1 MSVSGSGFEAGLGR
15 EEQSRFT
22 RRLPSRKSVVAAT
35 HSRTTPASADLHPAG
50 NDRQAAGPT
59 ALLRVWTTSQL
70 GGLAEEGAPLE
81 TVQGGGNTSQQS
93 LLHSA
98 RQ

>member
-35 HSRTTPASADLHPAG
+35 HSRTSPASADLHPAG

-59 ALLRVWTTSQL
+59 ASAPCLDDVAAPSGRAQRPRRGR
-70 GGLAEEGAPLE
+70 GGY
-81 TVQGGGNTSQQS
+81 T
-93 LLHSA
+93 
-98 RQ
+98 